1 MAVMFIVFSV
11 HFLFAMSAVVNTQ
24 VVLKDVRQTD
34 IEDIKKAIVFGMR
47 LDENEANLMYQMF
60 DINLNKLSDMNS
72 ADLKNMNCTQIQFI
86 ECELLLKIAKKIKL
100 MMMSL
105 EEFLSHEAIINANF
119 EYDEPQK
126 RVWNEIQNYLNE
138 LAASKALDQAI

>member
-1 MAVMFIVFSV
+1 
-11 HFLFAMSAVVNTQ
+11 MSAVINTQ
-24 VVLKDVRQTD
+24 VIIKDARQID

-60 DINLNKLSDMNS
+60 DINLNKLSEMNS

-119 EYDEPQK
+119 EYDEPQQ
-126 RVWNEIQNYLNE
+126 RIWNEVQNYLNQM
-138 LAASKALDQAI
+138 AASKALDQAI